1 MELPNYFERLINQE
15 WRDLSVVITSR
26 LLRSMLASRRFLAF
40 IHKLAQLLPGQ
51 SNLLAS
57 FNFVVTPYVNNNNAK
72 GQGLLPKVWK
82 SYYYYEHSILHP
94 HNGCKLCSIY
104 YTHFFCNRV
113 IKVIKSVALEI
124 EITNVA
130 RTVFMLS
137 IPYDR

>member
-1 MELPNYFERLINQE
+1 MSTITMQRA
-15 WRDLSVVITSR
+15 RVI
-26 LLRSMLASRRFLAF
+26 
-40 IHKLAQLLPGQ
+40 
-51 SNLLAS
+51 
-57 FNFVVTPYVNNNNAK
+57 AK
-72 GQGLLPKVWK
+72 GLKKLL
-82 SYYYYEHSILHP
+82 YYEHSILHP